1 MLTTT
6 AIKKKLNQLLFG
18 RSEQQAFLE
27 DITNLIKDGV
37 PAPQAIA
44 TVQELATGS
53 TKEAAKDILEK
64 ISEGQF
70 VSDGL
75 AGWFPPAIVE
85 IIRSGEQGGVLT
97 QAMTAA
103 IKFLT
108 QRSSAISSLLG
119 SIAYPITVFI
129 IGLIVSVFLKH
140 SVFTNFAAIKPINT
154 WPEDGQILMALA
166 TFVETWWWLIIV
178 IIFVLGIFIRQTL
191 INLTGKIRN
200 AVDIIPPF
208 SLYRDYTSA
217 RFMETLGLMLTNN
230 ITFKHAL
237 TILQHNATRYLAW
250 HIYLMQFRLSSG
262 RENIADVLDT
272 GVIKQADM
280 LRLRVMAKGKGFI
293 QALLHLGAQS
303 LTRNTRNIIKSGKII
318 GAIVLA
324 IDASFLAFMIFSV
337 YGVGSYV
344 GSF

>member
-1 MLTTT
+1 MLKII
-6 AIKKKLNQLLFG
+6 AIKKKLNQLLFS
-18 RSEQQAFLE
+18 RSDQQAFLE
-27 DITNLIKDGV
+27 DVTNLMKDGV

-44 TVQELATGS
+44 TVQELATGP

-75 AGWFPPAIVE
+75 AEWFPPAIVE

-103 IKFLT
+103 IEFLT
-108 QRSSAISSLLG
+108 QRLSAISSLLG
-119 SIAYPITVFI
+119 SIAYPTTVFI

-140 SVFTNFAAIKPINT
+140 SVFINFAAIKPINT
-154 WPEDGQILMALA
+154 WPSNGQLLITLA
-166 TFVETWWWLIIV
+166 TFIEAWWWLII
-178 IIFVLGIFIRQTL
+178 ITILALGIFLRQIL
-191 INLTGKIRN
+191 INLTGRIRN
-200 AVDIIPPF
+200 VIDTLPPF
-208 SLYRDYTSA
+208 SLYRDYASA

-237 TILQHNATRYLAW
+237 TILQRNATRYLAW

-262 RENIADVLDT
+262 HENIADVLDT

-280 LRLRVMAKGKGFI
+280 LRLRVMAKGKGFT

-303 LTRNTRNIIKSGKII
+303 LARNTKNIIKSGKII
-318 GAIVLA
+318 GAVVLA
-324 IDASFLAFMIFSV
+324 LDASFLAFMIFSV